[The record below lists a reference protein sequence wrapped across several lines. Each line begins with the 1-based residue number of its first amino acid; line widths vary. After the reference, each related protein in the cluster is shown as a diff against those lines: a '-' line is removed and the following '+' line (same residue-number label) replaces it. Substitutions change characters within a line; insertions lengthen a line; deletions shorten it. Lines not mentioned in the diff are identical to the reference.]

1 MKKTALALCFIAV
14 VFAVP
19 TQAVEGVKELVIVP
33 GVKERVIQ
41 AHPATWRIRTGHS
54 EITLFGSMHMLPAN
68 TGWLTPDIWH
78 AVRTSDVFVFEVP
91 TDDNSRNTL
100 TRLVDARGALPAG
113 QSLRAMLPPES
124 QADFDAAMA
133 AEKMTASITDHQQPW
148 LASLHLT
155 LADTINRQFYPD
167 AGIDYVL
174 MNWANRRNLQ
184 VRYLESVDSQL
195 AMLMP
200 DASEQVD
207 QLRRFQTAL
216 KNVGRTEKDLDPL
229 FEAWSDGDVATLD
242 SIIVKDF
249 ADRPAARKRLLIDR
263 NVEWAEKIKKMSGE
277 WRNFFVVVG
286 AAHLIGPDGVVA
298 MLRKEGIEVEG
309 P

>member
-1 MKKTALALCFIAV
+1 MKKTTLALCFAAV

-19 TQAVEGVKELVIVP
+19 TQAVEAVKELVIVP

-41 AHPATWRIRTGHS
+41 AHPATWRIKTGHS

-68 TGWLTPDIWH
+68 TGWLTPEIWH

-100 TRLVDARGALPAG
+100 TRLVDAKGALPAG

-133 AEKMTASITDHQQPW
+133 AEKMTANITDHQKPW

-155 LADTINRQFYPD
+155 LADTMNRQFYPD

-184 VRYLESVDSQL
+184 VRYLETVNSQL
-195 AMLMP
+195 TMLMP
-200 DASEQVD
+200 DPSEEAD
-207 QLRRFQTAL
+207 QLRRFQATL

-229 FEAWSDGDVATLD
+229 FEAWMDGDVATLD
-242 SIIVKDF
+242 SIIVRDF
-249 ADRPAARKRLLIDR
+249 ADRPAARKRLLTDR
-263 NVEWAEKIKKMSGE
+263 NVEWAGKIKKMSGE

-286 AAHLIGPDGVVA
+286 AAHLTGPDGVVA